1 MSSAFGE
8 RILEG
13 KSAVI
18 TGGGSGINLAIAQRL
33 AEHGASVALI
43 GRTQEKLD
51 TAAAGIEKAGGKA
64 KGFSADVRDYDALA
78 AAMLKRGKGNAYIEF
93 NALLEDI

>member
-8 RILEG
+8 RILDR
-13 KSAVI
+13 KVAVI
-18 TGGGSGINLAIAQRL
+18 TGGGSGINLAIAERF

-51 TAAAGIEKAGGKA
+51 AAASGIEKAGGKA

-78 AAMLKRGKGNAYIEF
+78 TAIRSAYE
-93 NALLEDI
+93 ALGMIV